1 MIINGLNKVWK
12 NKNKNVCCESG
23 SNGAFTVASVQKT
36 VHVLSTRGSYLK
48 AQVVPTL
55 SPMFV

>member
-1 MIINGLNKVWK
+1 MFINGLNKVWEK
-12 NKNKNVCCESG
+12 KIRMFLTSG
-23 SNGAFTVASVQKT
+23 CNDVFSVASVQKT

-48 AQVVPTL
+48 AQVVPML